1 VRPHIWSS
9 TPLRF
14 TPDVFGNT
22 RDIIFSNGHILVRKG
37 FHERISKHIELI
49 CHCSY
54 QTLLLLLITCGIVL
68 EFQILFFLGWKLLKL
83 ALRNSCLITF
93 LHNSMHS
100 VSKFSKNILVSTFLG
115 LYFLLLCKK
124 ILESLWWMECF
135 LATIFQPMWAFI

>member
-49 CHCSY
+49 CHYSY

-68 EFQILFFLGWKLLKL
+68 GFQILFLRLEIIKTCTAKFMLNHLL
-83 ALRNSCLITF
+83 A
-93 LHNSMHS
+93 
-100 VSKFSKNILVSTFLG
+100 
-115 LYFLLLCKK
+115 
-124 ILESLWWMECF
+124 
-135 LATIFQPMWAFI
+135 